1 MKALRKLAGGPGG
14 VALVEIPRPAPA
26 EGQVLLEVVRAG
38 ICGTDLHI
46 LHGHFD
52 KVRPPV
58 TLGHEFAG
66 RVAQV
71 GPGVEGWRPGERV
84 VSETVAHTCGRCF
97 ACRQGLTNLCPERR
111 AYGYSADG
119 GFAEFVLVRSRGLHR
134 LPEQVRFREGA
145 LAEPVAVAVHAVL
158 ERARVL
164 AGESVL
170 ITGPG
175 PIGLLA
181 LQVTKAAGGRV
192 LMLGVP
198 GDQER
203 LALALELG
211 AEQVALEQ
219 GDEPVEAVRALAG
232 PEGVDLALECA
243 GAPAALGRCLELVRR
258 RGRVVQVGLFGR
270 GTELAA
276 DLLTTKE
283 ITLLGAFAHHGRS
296 WQQAIR
302 MLAERKISVEPLI
315 SGDFPLDRWVQAFR
329 LAEEASGL
337 KYLLNPQTT

>member
-14 VALVEIPRPAPA
+14 VELVEIPRPMPA

-71 GPGVEGWRPGERV
+71 GPGVEGWRLGERV
-84 VSETVAHTCGRCF
+84 VSETVAHTCGRCL
-97 ACRQGLTNLCPERR
+97 ACRQGLSNLCPQRR

-119 GFAEFVLVRSRGLHR
+119 GFAEFVLVRPQGLHR
-134 LPEQVRFREGA
+134 LPEQVGFQEGA
-145 LAEPVAVAVHAVL
+145 LVEPLAVAVHAVL
-158 ERARVL
+158 ERARIL

-181 LQVTKAAGGRV
+181 LQVARHAGGRV

-198 GDQER
+198 GDQKR
-203 LALALELG
+203 LALAQELG

-219 GDEPVEAVRALAG
+219 GDEPLEAVRALAG

-243 GAPAALGRCLELVRR
+243 GAPAALGRCLQVVRR

-270 GTELAA
+270 RSELAVDA
-276 DLLTTKE
+276 LTTRE
-283 ITLLGAFAHHGRS
+283 VTLLGAFAHHGRS
-296 WQQAIR
+296 WQKALR
-302 MLAERKISVEPLI
+302 LLAERRVFLGPLI
-315 SGDFPLDRWVQAFR
+315 SGDFPLERWQEAFR
-329 LAEEASGL
+329 LTEQARGL
-337 KYLLNPQTT
+337 KYLLHPRTT